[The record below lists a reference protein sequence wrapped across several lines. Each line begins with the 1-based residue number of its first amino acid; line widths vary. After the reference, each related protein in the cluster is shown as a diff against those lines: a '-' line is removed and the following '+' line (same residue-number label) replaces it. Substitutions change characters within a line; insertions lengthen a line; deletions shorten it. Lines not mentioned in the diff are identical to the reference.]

1 MSRERIP
8 KVLVLYQITNSKG
21 DGNRFNAF
29 EMPVDD
35 GVSLSSVKKHCRALC
50 GMNGEGPDG
59 FHWRVRVDDK
69 ISTSSTSK
77 AQRFSWWDIQDEKA
91 RLPVKQ
97 VSMMELSLIMNGPKI
112 SSSSSAIDESV
123 AKGAMRSL
131 GKAMN
136 KVAASV
142 EGNSTDPCTPTIM
155 FKLVDLVQIRY
166 AFSRKQAMIESKL
179 HESKSALREDLS
191 QRVNN
196 QPVHQA
202 SPQPQPTMSS
212 NHVSNR
218 KTSTPASYKNV
229 PQRQQAS
236 TGPRPIAEASLMDFG
251 AEQSV
256 PTQSLSSST
265 GKLTR
270 AEILKR
276 EYEKKKRSEKKVW
289 DTVDQRW
296 VTEDT
301 KNGSSTKSTNQSS
314 ANKPKL
320 NGKAFSID
328 SSSAVGKSATVAAA
342 VNARVNDMKA
352 SQQKALNEIRE
363 REAAKKNAES
373 EEDTVRQSLE
383 PKIKAW
389 SEEHGKKKQLRALIA
404 NLHTILWPGAKWKPV
419 NLGDILDDK
428 KLRLAYHKAARV
440 VHPDKIQGMNSAEQR
455 FLAKRI
461 FDALTQAKTEY
472 DDSK

>member
-1 MSRERIP
+1 MSRQRSP

-29 EMPVDD
+29 EMPVGD
-35 GVSLSSVKKHCRALC
+35 GVSLSSVKKNCRALC
-50 GMNGEGPDG
+50 MNGVGPDG

-112 SSSSSAIDESV
+112 SSSSSTIDESV
-123 AKGAMRSL
+123 AKGAIRSL

-155 FKLVDLVQIRY
+155 FKLVDLVQITN
-166 AFSRKQAMIESKL
+166 AFNRKQAVIGSKS
-179 HESKSALREDLS
+179 HDSKSALREDFS
-191 QRVNN
+191 QPVNN
-196 QPVHQA
+196 RPVHQA
-202 SPQPQPTMSS
+202 QPQPTIPST
-212 NHVSNR
+212 HVSNL
-218 KTSTPASYKNV
+218 KTSTPVSSNNSS
-229 PQRQQAS
+229 QRQQAS
-236 TGPRPIAEASLMDFG
+236 TRPIAEASLMDFG
-251 AEQSV
+251 AEQSA
-256 PTQSLSSST
+256 PTKSLASST

-276 EYEKKKRSEKKVW
+276 EYEKKKLNEKKVW
-289 DTVDQRW
+289 DAVDQRW

-301 KNGSSTKSTNQSS
+301 KNGSSTKVVNQSS
-314 ANKPKL
+314 GTKAKS
-320 NGKAFSID
+320 NGKFSLD
-328 SSSAVGKSATVAAA
+328 SSSAAGKSATVAAA

-383 PKIKAW
+383 PTIKAW

-472 DDSK
+472 DNSK